1 MANNLRQRLIKGIGA
16 NAIGQ
21 IVTVIIQLVSVPLF
35 IQAWGVELYG
45 EWLTLSTIP
54 SYFAMSDI
62 GFANVAA
69 NEMTMEM
76 AKDNKP
82 LALEIFQS
90 TWLFISSVSLTIVII
105 LLSVIWFIPIE
116 NWLNIKQQSHSE
128 VICIIFLLTLHV
140 LVGLQGGMLQ
150 AGFRCEGNYAVG
162 AFINSIQRL
171 FEYAVISVVAYM
183 GGIPFIAAL
192 VLVIMRAIGVL
203 YLWLELHKRSPWIV
217 YGYNHARLDTIQRL
231 INPAIAYMS
240 FPAGRAINNQG
251 IVTVIAVILG
261 STQVVIF
268 STLRTLS
275 RLAFQFMNMINNTI
289 LPEISTAYG
298 TGNLVLAR
306 KLHRYSCQYSLW
318 LTFSAVA
325 GLLVTGEA
333 MFKVWTQGKLVI
345 DTRVFHIMLLVIVA
359 NSLWL
364 TSSIVLLA
372 TNNHQKTALHY
383 ITGTILSLL
392 LAIWITP
399 QLGLIGT
406 ALCVLLTDVIMSTY
420 VVKTSLALLQDKFSG
435 FAIAVVT
442 PPLMKYVWKG

>member
-1 MANNLRQRLIKGIGA
+1 MTNNLRKRLIKGIGA
-16 NAIGQ
+16 NAVGQ
-21 IVTVIIQLVSVPLF
+21 IVTIIIQLVSVPLF

-54 SYFAMSDI
+54 SYFGMSDV

-76 AKDNKP
+76 AKGNKP
-82 LALEIFQS
+82 KALEIFQS

-105 LLSVIWFIPIE
+105 LLLVIWFIPLE
-116 NWLNIKQQSHSE
+116 SWLNIEQQSHNE
-128 VICIIFLLTLHV
+128 VIGIIFLLTLHV
-140 LVGLQGGMLQ
+140 LVGLQGAMLQ

-171 FEYAVISVVAYM
+171 FEYGMISAIAYF
-183 GGIPFIAAL
+183 GGIPLIAAF
-192 VLVIMRAIGVL
+192 VLLMMRAIGVL

-217 YGYNHARLDTIQRL
+217 YGYNHATLDTIQRL

-251 IVTVIAVILG
+251 IVTVVAVTLG

-298 TGNLVLAR
+298 TGNLALAR

-318 LTFSAVA
+318 LTFIAVA
-325 GLLVTGEA
+325 GLLVTGEV
-333 MFKVWTQGKLVI
+333 MFKVWTQGKLII

-372 TNNHQKTALHY
+372 TNNHQKTALYY
-383 ITGTILSLL
+383 ITGTVLSLL

-420 VVKTSLALLQDKFSG
+420 VVKTSLALLQDKFNS